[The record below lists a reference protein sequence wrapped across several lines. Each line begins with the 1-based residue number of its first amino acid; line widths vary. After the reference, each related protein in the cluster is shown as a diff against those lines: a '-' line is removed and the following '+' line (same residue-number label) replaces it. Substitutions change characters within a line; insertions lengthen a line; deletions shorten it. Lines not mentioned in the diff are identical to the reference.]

1 MIWLERPEA
10 SESRPKKMLCGLF
23 AFQFYGFLFFLFW
36 PENQRIRFSS
46 MPTSQLKATF
56 FQDIIWSFPPT
67 ERTGA
72 AVEVWY
78 LEFFS

>member
-1 MIWLERPEA
+1 M
-10 SESRPKKMLCGLF
+10 
-23 AFQFYGFLFFLFW
+23 AFSFFLFW

-46 MPTSQLKATF
+46 MLTSQLKATF

-67 ERTGA
+67 ERMGA
-72 AVEVWY
+72 VVEVWY